1 MRFKTTQK
9 ARDYFSNRIPA
20 VSRPTGCRIL
30 VLGGLCS
37 AGKSARRSVA
47 LVVRP
52 PLLESIILVICS
64 GKPIKFCRW
73 PFRKRCFPKTT
84 RARTVCGK
92 DLQVTM
98 MMRTIVTGGAGFIG
112 SHLVDRLLADGAE
125 VIVVDNFDPFYARA
139 VKEANLADA
148 LRSPRCRLVELDI
161 RDAAGAKA
169 LMDQFRPDAIV
180 HLAARAG
187 VRPSIEDPALYADV
201 NVLGT
206 VHWLEAASRLEPL
219 PRFVYASSSS
229 VYGDRPDAPFRETD
243 SVDLPIS
250 PYAATKKACELLAF
264 TFHHL
269 HGLPV
274 TGLRFFTAYGPRNRP
289 DLAIAKFTRLIDRG
303 EPVPM
308 FGDGTTRRDYT
319 FVGDI
324 VDGIIRAINRCEGHH
339 LYNLGNSNPIVLT
352 DLVDAIGRG
361 PGEDADHRALARTAG
376 GRPAD
381 LCRHQPSHGRTGL
394 CAEDF
399 YLRRP
404 GELYCL
410 VSNRRVVSVG
420 GQKSCCRKP
429 DGLGGAWK
437 SKGPT

>member
-1 MRFKTTQK
+1 
-9 ARDYFSNRIPA
+9 
-20 VSRPTGCRIL
+20 
-30 VLGGLCS
+30 
-37 AGKSARRSVA
+37 
-47 LVVRP
+47 
-52 PLLESIILVICS
+52 
-64 GKPIKFCRW
+64 
-73 PFRKRCFPKTT
+73 
-84 RARTVCGK
+84 
-92 DLQVTM
+92 M
-98 MMRTIVTGGAGFIG
+98 MMRAIVTGGAGFIG
-112 SHLVDRLLADGAE
+112 SHLVDRLLDDGAE

-139 VKEANLADA
+139 IKEANLAVA
-148 LRSPRCRLVELDI
+148 LRRPRCRLVELDI

-169 LMDQFRPDAIV
+169 LMNQVRPDAIV

-206 VHWLEAASRLEPL
+206 VHWLEAASRLEPR

-289 DLAIAKFTRLIDRG
+289 DLAIAKFARLIDRG

-324 VDGIIRAINRCEGHH
+324 VDGIIRAVDQCTGHH
-339 LYNLGNSNPIVLT
+339 LYNLGNSHPIVLA
-352 DLVDAIGRG
+352 DLVDAI
-361 PGEDADHRALARTAG
+361 ALALGKTPIIQHLPEQPGDVRQTYADISRAANELGYAPKTPISDGLARYIAWYRTA
-376 GRPAD
+376 
-381 LCRHQPSHGRTGL
+381 
-394 CAEDF
+394 
-399 YLRRP
+399 
-404 GELYCL
+404 
-410 VSNRRVVSVG
+410 VS
-420 GQKSCCRKP
+420 
-429 DGLGGAWK
+429 
-437 SKGPT
+437 